1 MSTDSLHHLI
11 GWNVGKATGQFT
23 ENAPI
28 GVNVPNASTPPCVDF
43 G

>member
-1 MSTDSLHHLI
+1 LQLAGLFI
-11 GWNVGKATGQFT
+11 GKATGQFT